1 MTGLRFGVFDHLDA
15 DGLPLG
21 AFYENRL
28 KLVQAYE
35 RAGLYGYHTAEHH
48 ATPLGM
54 CPSPSVLHAAIAQR
68 TRTLRFGPLVYTL
81 ALYHPLRLAE
91 EVCMLDHLSGGRF
104 LLGIGRGIS
113 PFELGYFG
121 TDPAEAQGRYLE
133 AWTVMAKAFAGG
145 RLTHE
150 GAHYTFRDV
159 PLQMTPLQRPHPP
172 LWYGVGDPAA
182 VPWCAA
188 NRVNVV
194 SNAPL
199 QATRAITDRY
209 REAWAAAGHGPAG
222 LPFMGTTRHTVIA
235 PTEGEALDIARRAY
249 ARWYASFMY
258 LWELRGGKPPFA
270 AYPPDID
277 ALIASGRALVGTP
290 AQVRESIRAQAEAS
304 GINYLLLR
312 FAFGDLSPAESMR
325 SVELF
330 AKETLHS

>member
-1 MTGLRFGVFDHLDA
+1 
-15 DGLPLG
+15 
-21 AFYENRL
+21 
-28 KLVQAYE
+28 
-35 RAGLYGYHTAEHH
+35 
-48 ATPLGM
+48 
-54 CPSPSVLHAAIAQR
+54 
-68 TRTLRFGPLVYTL
+68 
-81 ALYHPLRLAE
+81 
-91 EVCMLDHLSGGRF
+91 MLDHLSGGRF